1 MAPRSD
7 RKAKGDSPVVSR
19 ESKLAAIDYGII
31 ICSDGVYSDTAN
43 DISIG
48 EIVRHCL
55 RGSAI
60 SIRSISGNNTSS
72 LCENAS
78 IHYENLRRFAA
89 SVDRCIV
96 FLCVG
101 LSEITRGYELALFP
115 THLDGLIY
123 EFERIGCDVV
133 IVSSRIEN
141 KLSGKLLSSY
151 KETLFISRQKSEE
164 RFCDIIE
171 LQIILDR
178 NGNKFR
184 MTSDSAIVVSSNISK
199 YLMEQT

>member
-19 ESKLAAIDYGII
+19 ESELAAIDYGII

-55 RGSAI
+55 RGSDI

-78 IHYENLRRFAA
+78 IHLHENVKWPNWDHFHISSMLN
-89 SVDRCIV
+89 CENGT
-96 FLCVG
+96 C
-101 LSEITRGYELALFP
+101 LA
-115 THLDGLIY
+115 
-123 EFERIGCDVV
+123 
-133 IVSSRIEN
+133 
-141 KLSGKLLSSY
+141 
-151 KETLFISRQKSEE
+151 
-164 RFCDIIE
+164 
-171 LQIILDR
+171 
-178 NGNKFR
+178 
-184 MTSDSAIVVSSNISK
+184 TSHFH
-199 YLMEQT
+199 